1 MGEYIFARTGAERKE
16 LVNAISEFLNTK
28 AVYLKTP
35 TYAYSIGDIHIDKNG
50 TGTGEFSHELLASLA
65 EQGFV
70 PTATDAE
77 ALPEAEVETA
87 EEHVEPEAETDM
99 EENAGPDF
107 ETEAGPKMETASEE
121 TAEADTISITVPL
134 EGFTPERLD
143 ILCKLVLSKET
154 LLKKALGVDALPI
167 KVLQN
172 GIEFPWFRAE
182 HSDDL
187 MAYAQLI
194 SALCT
199 TAKEKKRV
207 TAKPQE
213 SYDNEKF
220 ALRVYLLGLGLI
232 GGEFGRIRKLLGAN
246 LSGNSSWRYGTPDKA
261 VTATA
266 SAPQTAEENHADETP
281 AEEKGANVGDII
293 ADIAEESG
301 AVSDEQ

>member
-77 ALPEAEVETA
+77 ALPETEQETS
-87 EEHVEPEAETDM
+87 EENVAPESETDM
-99 EENAGPDF
+99 EENAGP
-107 ETEAGPKMETASEE
+107 ELEEKSGPTMDT
-121 TAEADTISITVPL
+121 EADTISITVPL
-134 EGFTPERLD
+134 DGFTPENLE

-167 KVLQN
+167 KVLES
-172 GIEFPWFRAE
+172 GVEFPWFKAE

-246 LSGNSSWRYGTPDKA
+246 LSGNSSWRYGAPDKA